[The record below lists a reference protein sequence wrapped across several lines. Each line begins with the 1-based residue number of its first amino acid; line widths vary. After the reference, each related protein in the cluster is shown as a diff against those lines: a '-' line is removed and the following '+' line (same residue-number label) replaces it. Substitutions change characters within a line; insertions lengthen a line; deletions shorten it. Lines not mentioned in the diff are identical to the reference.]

1 MATPYDKLYA
11 NLLPK
16 FRDYDLPI
24 MSEEEVK
31 EYLQDYI
38 LTATTLFHTC
48 RKNLSDRDDEAQCF
62 NEDLDDTEIE
72 IISNNMVIAYVK
84 ANYIITPTLLKVNS
98 SSADFNAFSNANHLN
113 KLLELYNALD
123 FENQTRLARYS
134 WSDANSVVSK
144 LAAKYNKGN

>member
-1 MATPYDKLYA
+1 MSTPYEKLYA

-24 MSEEEVK
+24 MSEEEV
-31 EYLQDYI
+31 EQYLQDYI
-38 LTATTLFHTC
+38 TTATTLFHTC
-48 RKNLSDRDDEAQCF
+48 RQNLTDRDDENKCF
-62 NEDLDDTEIE
+62 NVDLSDVEIE

-113 KLLELYNALD
+113 KLLELYNVLD
-123 FENQTRLARYS
+123 SENQTRLARYS
-134 WSDANSVVSK
+134 WGDTAGAVKK
-144 LAAKYNKGN
+144 LAAKYSKNE